1 MFSAEQMLRCV
12 ETTPFLS
19 QLPHLE
25 VTEARMTHCEAAHK
39 LVANCSS
46 LQPSLTCQLC
56 VMPLDACGWKI
67 NEFGKP
73 CQQLAAVMN
82 IARYCEGGAFRQN
95 WHEPAVD
102 CMRGVCWQ
110 PRGCTRNPPSHVS
123 GSRAM
128 FSILVDSNQAARSIC
143 VLVNISDGCLHCKA
157 Q

>member
-1 MFSAEQMLRCV
+1 MLTVRTRNVFSAEQMLRCV

-56 VMPLDACGWKI
+56 VMPLDACGRKI

-102 CMRGVCWQ
+102 YMRG
-110 PRGCTRNPPSHVS
+110 GLL
-123 GSRAM
+123 A
-128 FSILVDSNQAARSIC
+128 AARMHKEPTVTRFWVTCHVFHSC
-143 VLVNISDGCLHCKA
+143 RLEPSRTLNMCACEYF
-157 Q
+157 